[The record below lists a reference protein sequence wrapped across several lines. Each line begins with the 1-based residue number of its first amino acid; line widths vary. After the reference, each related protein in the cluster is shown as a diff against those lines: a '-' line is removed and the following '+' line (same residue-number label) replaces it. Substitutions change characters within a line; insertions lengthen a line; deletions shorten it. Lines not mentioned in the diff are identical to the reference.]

1 MKIDVERFETEIYDK
16 AQIKDLIIIEEEVEI
31 LKKSARLGALFLNE
45 VLRILLPKADESK
58 IGT

>member
-16 AQIKDLIIIEEEVEI
+16 AQIKDLMKIEEEVEI
-31 LKKSARLGALFLNE
+31 LKQSARLGALFLNE